1 VGGTDGAYRTEA
13 VGLARARR
21 GAPYVHTDDGS
32 LLAVEENSGA
42 TSAPLPVCCVANEHA
57 GYVAEV
63 IQHAGVKS
71 PYVGEVPAPPTRLCR
86 RV

>member
-1 VGGTDGAYRTEA
+1 MGGTDGAYRSQA

-21 GAPYVHTDDGS
+21 GAPYVHADDGS
-32 LLAVEENSGA
+32 LLAFEENGGA
-42 TSAPLPVCCVANEHA
+42 ACDPLRVSRVANEHA
-57 GYVAEV
+57 RYVAEI

-71 PYVGEVPAPPTRLCR
+71 PYVGAVPATPTLLCL